1 MNLIKH
7 RYLYFGISLLVIIPG
22 IIALI
27 LWGLNPGIDFTGGSL
42 LEVQFASG
50 KTPTV
55 AQVTA
60 LYNDFSTPGS
70 ALYTAG
76 VNIANPVVQPLGT
89 DSLSIRSEEM
99 NDTVKSAVVAALKAQ
114 YGGGK
119 DVVIQDFTQVSA
131 AVGKEVAVRAGE
143 AVAAAA
149 IVILIYITFAFR
161 KVPNAF
167 RYGTAAIIAM
177 VHDILV
183 TVGAEA
189 LLGHFL
195 GWQAD
200 SLFLTALLT
209 IIGFSVHDT
218 IVVFDRIRENSN
230 LYRRVEYETVVN
242 HSIVQTLDRSIN
254 TQLTVMMTLLALA
267 LFGGTSIRHF
277 VVILLIGVF
286 SGTYSSIFNAS
297 PILVVWENR
306 EWTKWFRPKDK
317 QITAS

>member
-1 MNLIKH
+1 MKIIKY

-27 LWGLNPGIDFTGGSL
+27 LWGLPLGIDFTGGSL

-50 KTPTV
+50 QPPSITNVANLYNSLST
-55 AQVTA
+55 AQV
-60 LYNDFSTPGS
+60 DIS
-70 ALYTAG
+70 
-76 VNIANPVVQPLGT
+76 NPVVQPVGS
-89 DSLSIRSEEM
+89 DSLSIRSKEM
-99 NDTVKSAVVAALKAQ
+99 NDTMKSQIVAALKDQ
-114 YGGGK
+114 YGGGQ
-119 DVVIQDFTQVSA
+119 DVVITNFTQVSA
-131 AVGKEVAVRAGE
+131 VIGQEVAIRAAG
-143 AVAAAA
+143 AVALAALA
-149 IVILIYITFAFR
+149 ILIYITIAFR
-161 KVPNAF
+161 GVQHAF

-177 VHDILV
+177 LHDVLV
-183 TVGAEA
+183 VIGMEA
-189 LLGHFL
+189 IIGHVL

-209 IIGFSVHDT
+209 VIGFSVHDT

-230 LYRRVEYETVVN
+230 LYRKVNYETVVN

-254 TQLTVMMTLLALA
+254 TQLTVMITLLALA
-267 LFGGTSIRHF
+267 LFGGISIRHF

-306 EWTKWFRPKDK
+306 EWRNWFRRKPET
-317 QITAS
+317 QTI